1 MVTSR
6 ECGGGIKG
14 KLYPGLLCVT
24 AHIKVFSD
32 NIRFDRCTERELGG
46 TARVTV
52 CHCDTDGC
60 NQEDIL
66 APLETW
72 SWWDVFSVLN
82 TRV

>member
-1 MVTSR
+1 M
-6 ECGGGIKG
+6 
-14 KLYPGLLCVT
+14 YPRLLSVT
-24 AHIKVFSD
+24 AHSKVFSE

-60 NQEDIL
+60 NLEEIR
-66 APLETW
+66 APREAW
-72 SWWDVFSVLN
+72 SWWDVFSVLD